1 MLQFFRKSVM
11 RWLVAFFVSGALI
24 SIAMVAGLAFYYSKL
39 SLREAAFRQL
49 SVVNETRKNQI
60 LSYIK
65 ERMANVKMFSE
76 SWGIVKAFSVLQLY
90 HDSGGAGLNGRF
102 DVTSEEYGDIYK
114 EIDPFFRKYLEA
126 FQYQD
131 IYFICKTHGHVMY
144 SAEQEQYL
152 GVSLISGTYK
162 DSELAK
168 LWAKIIKEKK
178 AGMTDF
184 ETYPSEDRTAAFI
197 GAPVFDQKEDM
208 YAVIIAEISP
218 EQIMR
223 MLKKGIWKTEESCFA
238 GRDFLICAHPI
249 SSDSQPPLK
258 NKAGSV
264 ELKDKT
270 SVKVTENYR
279 GVKVLSSYSHIGM
292 NEELGTDFEW
302 AVISEIE
309 EAEAFAPVRSLGFRL
324 FWLGVILTVFA
335 CVAGYFTGR
344 SIAIPLGELCD
355 KVALITDGDLTLT
368 IQTGHRIDEIGTLT
382 DAFLCMVRTLRDQT
396 REIREG
402 AHTIASSIS
411 QISTTAAQLAAN
423 SAETST
429 SVSEITSTVEDVR
442 RITYIANEKSE
453 EVAEGANQASR
464 IYDAGKK
471 ATEEAVFGMNRI
483 REEMEYVAESIIRL
497 SEQTQSIGEIISAVN
512 DLAEQS
518 NLLSVNASIEAAKAG
533 EHGKGFAVVA
543 QEVKSL
549 ADQSKE
555 ATNQVRAILNDIQK
569 ATGTAVMATERGS
582 KAVEAGVRLSGES
595 GDSID
600 RLSDSV
606 MSSKQAAIRIAASSQ
621 DQLSGMDQL
630 LQAMESIEEASMQNV
645 DGARQLETAARSLDE
660 LAQNLKDLASKFK
673 I

>member
-1 MLQFFRKSVM
+1 MVQFFRKSVM

-24 SIAMVAGLAFYYSKL
+24 SIAMVSVFAFHYSKS
-39 SLREAAFRQL
+39 SLGEAVFRQL
-49 SVVNETRKNQI
+49 SVMNEARKDQV
-60 LSYIK
+60 LSYVK
-65 ERMANVKMFSE
+65 ERMANVNMFSE
-76 SWGIVKAFSVLQLY
+76 SRGVIKAFSLLQSY
-90 HDSGGAGLNGRF
+90 HDSGGADGRF

-114 EIDPFFRKYLEA
+114 EIDPFFIKYLKA
-126 FQYQD
+126 FRYED

-144 SAEQEQYL
+144 SAKEQYFDTGL
-152 GVSLISGTYK
+152 ASGLHK
-162 DSELAK
+162 NSGLAK
-168 LWAKIIKEKK
+168 LWARIIKEKK

-184 ETYPSEDRTAAFI
+184 RTYPSEDRTAAFI
-197 GAPVFDQKEDM
+197 GAPVFDRKEDVC
-208 YAVIIAEISP
+208 AVIIAEISP
-218 EQIMR
+218 EQIMPVQ
-223 MLKKGIWKTEESCFA
+223 KKGIWKTEETYFA
-238 GRDFLICAHPI
+238 GKDFLICA
-249 SSDSQPPLK
+249 SDSPTPSSENSE
-258 NKAGSV
+258 NKIGS
-264 ELKDKT
+264 EALKDKIG
-270 SVKVTENYR
+270 VKVREDYR
-279 GVKVLSSYSHIGM
+279 GVRVLSSYSHIGL
-292 NEELGTDFEW
+292 NEDLGTDFDW
-302 AVISEIE
+302 AVILEIE
-309 EAEAFAPVRSLGFRL
+309 EAEAFAPVRLLGFRL
-324 FWLGVILTVFA
+324 LCLGVILTVFA
-335 CVAGYFTGR
+335 CMVGYLTGR
-344 SIAIPLGELCD
+344 AIAVPLGELCD
-355 KVALITDGDLTLT
+355 KVTLITDGDLTLT
-368 IQTGHRIDEIGTLT
+368 IQAGSRIDEIGTLT
-382 DAFLCMVRTLRDQT
+382 DAFFCMVGTLREQT

-402 AHTIASSIS
+402 SHTIASSIS

-429 SVSEITSTVEDVR
+429 SVSEITNTVEDVR

-453 EVAEGANQASR
+453 GVAEGANESSM

-471 ATEEAVFGMNRI
+471 ATEEAVSGMNRI

-582 KAVEAGVRLSGES
+582 KAVEAGVQLSGES

-606 MSSKQAAIRIAASSQ
+606 MKSKQAAVQIAASSQ
-621 DQLSGMDQL
+621 EQLSGMDQL
-630 LQAMESIEEASMQNV
+630 VHAMGSIEDASRQNV
-645 DGARQLETAARSLDE
+645 DGARQLEMAARNLNE
-660 LAQNLKDLASKFK
+660 LAQNLKELASRFK